1 MPAIPQSVP
10 ISKSKLWTARVLRA
24 IVILFLLMDGIMK
37 LIKPNPVVQG
47 MTRLGYPMSLSVP
60 VGITLLLCVALYALP
75 RTTILGGLMLT
86 GYLGGAVAS
95 QFRIGE
101 PIISHVLFPVYFGIV
116 IWAELYLRENR
127 LKALIPV
134 RSDPVQQ

>member
-1 MPAIPQSVP
+1 MPAIQQSIP
-10 ISKSKLWTARVLRA
+10 TSRSKLWTARVLRA

-37 LIKPNPVVQG
+37 LFKPTPVVEG

-60 VGITLLLCVALYALP
+60 IGITLLLCVALYALP
-75 RTTILGGLMLT
+75 RTTIFGALLLT

-95 QFRIGE
+95 QFRVGE
-101 PIISHVLFPVYFGIV
+101 PMISHVLFPVYFGIV

-127 LKALIPV
+127 LKDLIPL
-134 RSDPVQQ
+134 RSDPEHQ